1 MRRRDRD
8 VRGVNRRLA
17 GHRGRLEEAPRERTR
32 RLSCRKHGNALDRGK
47 ATGRSPGITARNLFK
62 HGFRDKQVESI
73 PPRPPFTSDFLMS
86 G

>member
-1 MRRRDRD
+1 MRCRDRD

-32 RLSCRKHGNALDRGK
+32 RLSHRKDGNALDRGN

-62 HGFRDKQVESI
+62 HGFRDQ
-73 PPRPPFTSDFLMS
+73 
-86 G
+86 